1 MLHWSTVLLCHVYV
15 IERVRRMLRFNR
27 SVSEPWL
34 QTWGSDTWV
43 SLCSVLVLVLVSD
56 LRSKYSASLLKM
68 CSVSA
73 GSGTPA
79 HPRFLDACKSWFI
92 PDEHIFSQLLAGH
105 ESKPSSR
112 AHVLRIHYPR
122 LFQSKPCSLFFTV
135 VCWEVLGF
143 MASSTL
149 LVGKLRFALCTNILS
164 RGFRQMLFPTI
175 ATYSVLYI

>member
-1 MLHWSTVLLCHVYV
+1 MFILLKELEGCWDLTHLFLSLGCRLGG
-15 IERVRRMLRFNR
+15 ETR
-27 SVSEPWL
+27 
-34 QTWGSDTWV
+34 V

-79 HPRFLDACKSWFI
+79 HPHFLDSCKSWFI
-92 PDEHIFSQLLAGH
+92 PDEHIFPQLLAGH
-105 ESKPSSR
+105 ESKPSST
-112 AHVLRIHYPR
+112 AHVLRIHHPR

-135 VCWEVLGF
+135 ECWEVLGF

-149 LVGKLRFALCTNILS
+149 LVGKLQFALCTNILS
-164 RGFRQMLFPTI
+164 GGIREMLFPTTAI
-175 ATYSVLYI
+175 YSVLYI